1 MAELKRGLSTQ
12 PLPSPGPFL
21 AIVVN
26 NLDPTYM
33 GSLEVSVL
41 RKVGANLTPSPE
53 TQVVRY
59 CSPFLGQTAIK
70 YEGAD
75 SANFNDAQKSYGF
88 WAIPPDIGAT
98 VMVIF
103 LEGDPNQGYWTGCVQ
118 DTYQNF
124 MMPGLAATK
133 NVEITPEQERKY
145 GTRNLPTSE
154 FNKKTRSIGDDGTG
168 PAVSNFNKPIH
179 PFADRLL
186 AQGLILDTIRGITSS
201 SARREV
207 PSSVFGI
214 STPGPLDPDGKKAP
228 PVKGG
233 SPVPVSRL
241 GGTTFVMDDG
251 DEKGESELVRIR
263 TRTGHQILMHNSQ
276 DLIYIANSKGTAWVE
291 FTSDGKIDIYAN
303 DSISIHSEGDFN
315 FRADRDINI
324 EALRNINM
332 YAGQDYQLD
341 IKGDYALNVTH
352 AGKITIGKTLDINT
366 VDTVKFTTN
375 SEMHIKSSNNTYISA
390 DTNVN
395 VNGGADTFVS
405 AKGNLNMTAADWK
418 VSASGST
425 NITSGHHV
433 ETAGT
438 IDMNGPAAAGAS
450 PATAADKAAT
460 LVDLPTFLLP
470 NRNKDNGWE
479 NGKFYKAE
487 DLSSIMLRVPTFEPW
502 DHHES
507 INKSKFSK
515 DATDLT
521 VATGASTVSSSGAV
535 DVPNPSV
542 APSSQ
547 SNTKYVVPPASSGT
561 PPEKTGNVEQD
572 NIAAF
577 LWMIRRCEGTS
588 GPTGYQTM
596 FTGATFDPNSPTVV
610 LSNLYVQPFVGQPNK
625 AQGFKDHPGLAITAG
640 VNGKGLTST
649 AAGAYQFLTTTWAA
663 CKKQLSLPD
672 FSPSSQDQACILLLK
687 RRGALDD
694 IKAGRFT
701 QAVIKCNKEWASLP
715 GSPYNQH
722 PKEMSVALGFVKQGG
737 GSILA

>member
-21 AIVVN
+21 AIIVN
-26 NLDPTYM
+26 HLDPTYM
-33 GSLEVSVL
+33 GSLEVAVL
-41 RKVGANLTPSPE
+41 KKVGANLTPSEE
-53 TQVVRY
+53 THVVQY
-59 CSPFLGQTAIK
+59 CSPFLGNTALK

-75 SANFNDAQKSYGF
+75 SANFNDVQKSYGF
-88 WAIPPDIGAT
+88 WAVPPDIGST

-118 DTYQNF
+118 DRFQNF
-124 MMPGLAATK
+124 MMPGLAATQ
-133 NVEITPEQERKY
+133 NVEMTPEQERKY
-145 GTRNLPTSE
+145 GTRNVPTGE
-154 FNKKTRSIGDDGTG
+154 FNKKTRSIGDDGAG
-168 PAVSNFNKPIH
+168 PNVQNFNKPIH

-186 AQGLILDTIRGITSS
+186 AQGLILDTIRGPTTS
-201 SARREV
+201 SARREI
-207 PSSVFGI
+207 PSMVFGI
-214 STPGPLDPDGKKAP
+214 STPGPLDPNGKKAP
-228 PVKGG
+228 PAAGG
-233 SPVPVSRL
+233 TPVPVSRL

-251 DEKGESELVRIR
+251 DADGQNELVRIR

-276 DLIYIANSKGTAWVE
+276 DLIYIANSKGTAWME
-291 FTSDGKIDIYAN
+291 FTSDGKIDIYAY
-303 DSISIHSEGDFN
+303 DSISIHTENDFN

-324 EALRNINM
+324 EAGRNINM
-332 YAGQDYQLD
+332 YSGQDYQFD
-341 IKGDYALNVTH
+341 VKGDYVLNVTQT
-352 AGKITIGKTLDINT
+352 GKITIGRTLDINT
-366 VDTVKFTTN
+366 VDTTKFTSA
-375 SEMHIKSSNNTYISA
+375 SEMHIKSANDTFISA
-390 DTNVN
+390 STNVN

-450 PATAADKAAT
+450 PATPADTADVAT
-460 LVDLPTFLLP
+460 ALQTFYLP
-470 NRNKDNGWE
+470 NRNKENGWE

-502 DHHES
+502 DHHEN
-507 INKSKFSK
+507 IDKNKFSR

-521 VATGASTVSSSGAV
+521 VATGASPVSSSGAIN
-535 DVPNPSV
+535 VPNPSV
-542 APSSQ
+542 SS
-547 SNTKYVVPPASSGT
+547 SSPTNTKYVVPPATAGT
-561 PPEKTGNVEQD
+561 PPTPTGNVEQD

-577 LWMIRRCEGTS
+577 LWMIRNCEGTS
-588 GPTGYQTM
+588 GSTGYQTM
-596 FTGATFDPNSPTVV
+596 FTGAIFDPDSPTFKATN
-610 LSNLYVQPFVGQPNK
+610 SYTQKFDGQPNN
-625 AQGFKDHPGLAITAG
+625 AQGFKDHPNLAITAG
-640 VNGKGLTST
+640 INGKGLTST
-649 AAGAYQFLTTTWAA
+649 AAGAYQFLYTTW
-663 CKKQLSLPD
+663 KEIQKQLSLPD
-672 FSPSSQDQACILLLK
+672 FSPTSQDQACIQLLK

-722 PKEMSVALGFVKQGG
+722 PKDMSVALGFIKSGG
-737 GSILA
+737 GTVFA